1 MNTQARLNVAPTT
14 RVVNRREVAA
24 RAVKKAGPTS
34 YEGVV
39 LMRPDCDD
47 DTRAAAL
54 EGFKGMFGEGL
65 ESWDVTDHGLK
76 QNAYEIKGY
85 PDAYQVVVNFSCAA
99 GTYRDAAAELCKP
112 TVGSEEVIIRSMI
125 MKV

>member
-1 MNTQARLNVAPTT
+1 MNTQTHQTVVPTT
-14 RVVNRREVAA
+14 RVVSRRGVAA
-24 RAVKKAGPTS
+24 RAVKKAGPTA

-54 EGFKGMFGEGL
+54 EGFKGMFGDGL
-65 ESWDVTDHGLK
+65 VSWDVTDHGLK
-76 QNAYEIKGY
+76 QNSYEIKGY
-85 PDAYQVVVNFSCAA
+85 PDAYQVVINFSCPA

-112 TVGSEEVIIRSMI
+112 AVGSEEVIIRSMI